1 MVDGLEPAAKMNEAT
16 AHLLDGPPLQQVEV
30 AGATISYREA
40 GTGTP
45 LLLLHGIGSASGSWQ
60 AQLARLSDDF
70 RVIAWDAPGYG
81 GSTPLP
87 EDAPVAADYAAA
99 LLGFLDAIG
108 IGTCHLVGHSLGAMM
123 AAAFTARWPD
133 RVDRLVLASTAGGYG
148 TAATGP
154 YPAAIEARLHDVETL
169 GSEGLAAKR
178 APGLLSDSA
187 SPEDLS
193 RVRQAM
199 SEIKPAGYRQATLM
213 LAQGDILADA
223 ARISR
228 PTVVI
233 SGSADR
239 VTPEDLNRRVAETV
253 AGAGYRSIPGA
264 AHAVYVEH
272 SAAFNDA
279 VLQFLKAS

>member
-1 MVDGLEPAAKMNEAT
+1 MNEAA

-40 GTGTP
+40 GNGTP
-45 LLLLHGIGSASGSWQ
+45 LVLLHGIGSASGSWQ
-60 AQLARLSDDF
+60 AQSAQLSDDF

-99 LLGFLDAIG
+99 LFGFLDAIG
-108 IGTCHLVGHSLGAMM
+108 IGTCHLLGHSLGAMM
-123 AAAFTARWPD
+123 AAAFTARWPN

-148 TAATGP
+148 APATGP
-154 YPAAIEARLHDVETL
+154 YPEAIQARLHDVETL
-169 GSEGLAAKR
+169 GPEGLAAKR
-178 APGLLSDSA
+178 APGLLSDGA
-187 SPEDLS
+187 NPDHLA
-193 RVRQAM
+193 RVRHAM
-199 SEIKPAGYRQATLM
+199 SGIDVGGYRQATLM

-228 PTVVI
+228 PTLVI

-239 VTPEDLNRRVAETV
+239 VTPEELNRRVAETV
-253 AGAGYRSIPGA
+253 AGAGHRSIPGA
-264 AHAVYVEH
+264 AHALYVEH
-272 SAAFNDA
+272 AGAFNDA
-279 VLQFLKAS
+279 VLPFLKAS